1 MNQTTGNTPPEPN
14 LQPVANLGRPPAT
27 RRQLPPLLLLIV
39 VGSLMTMSA
48 LATDVMLPAFP
59 AMATHFGVEEATIQL
74 VVSVFMI
81 GYALPQLL
89 IGSLADRF
97 GRRRVLLA
105 GLAVYFVGSL
115 VCLLAPSLTMLL
127 VGRFIQGLGC
137 ATGPILSRAV
147 LRDLYSGAQLARMM
161 SYAMIVF
168 SSAPLLAPAI
178 GALMLR
184 LWSWESTFVFLLLV
198 AVALTLLVLYV
209 LPETLET
216 PDEDAFKPQS
226 VWRNV
231 RAVMADP
238 RSGWSVAFLTFVY
251 GGLMAYLLASPSLY
265 IGYFGLGPE
274 GFAVVFALVAT
285 TTLLT
290 QPINARLLQRFTPQ
304 QIAATALPGY
314 LFAGVLLLAL
324 SLSGVLTLPLF
335 VLCMITFFASFSFVM
350 GNGTTMLLDPHKTRA
365 GVASGLMGFLQLAI
379 GTGLG
384 TLVARYA
391 TADPT
396 ALAAGYIALA
406 LLSFTAFR
414 FALRGGGRVQER
426 LT

>member
-1 MNQTTGNTPPEPN
+1 MN
-14 LQPVANLGRPPAT
+14 
-27 RRQLPPLLLLIV
+27 LPPRTSPNDHPASARKLSPLTLLAV

-59 AMATHFGVEEATIQL
+59 AMAAHFSVDEATIQL
-74 VVSVFMI
+74 VVSVFMV

-97 GRRRVLLA
+97 GRRKVLVG
-105 GLAVYFVGSL
+105 GLAVYFAGS
-115 VCLLAPSLTMLL
+115 VICLLAPSLTMLL
-127 VGRFIQGLGC
+127 VGRVVQGLGC

-168 SSAPLLAPAI
+168 SAAPLLAPSI
-178 GALMLR
+178 GALMIR

-198 AVALTLLVLYV
+198 AVALTLLVLFV

-216 PDEDAFKPQS
+216 PDLNAFKPRS
-226 VWRNV
+226 VWRNIKTILS
-231 RAVMADP
+231 DP

-251 GGLMAYLLASPSLY
+251 GGLMAYLLASPSIY
-265 IGYFGLGPE
+265 ISHFGLGPE

-285 TTLLT
+285 TSLLT
-290 QPINARLLQRFTPQ
+290 QPLNARLLRRYDPQ
-304 QIAATALPGY
+304 QIAGVALPGY
-314 LFAGVLLLAL
+314 LFAGLLLLVL
-324 SLSGVLTLPLF
+324 SLGGVLTLPLF
-335 VLCMITFFASFSFVM
+335 VLSMITFFASFSFVM
-350 GNGTTMLLDPHKTRA
+350 GNGTTMLLDPHQARA

-379 GTGLG
+379 GTALG
-384 TLVARYA
+384 TLIARYA
-391 TADPT
+391 TADPK
-396 ALAAGYIALA
+396 ALAIGFIVLGLLSYPAFRLA
-406 LLSFTAFR
+406 LR
-414 FALRGGGRVQER
+414 PRVNVAER

>member
-1 MNQTTGNTPPEPN
+1 M
-14 LQPVANLGRPPAT
+14 
-27 RRQLPPLLLLIV
+27 RQ
-39 VGSLMTMSA
+39 
-48 LATDVMLPAFP
+48 PAFP
-59 AMATHFGVEEATIQL
+59 AMASHFGVEEATIQL
-74 VVSVFMI
+74 VVSVFMV

-147 LRDLYSGAQLARMM
+147 LRDLFSGAQLARMM

-184 LWSWESTFVFLLLV
+184 LWTWESTFVFLLGV
-198 AVALTLLVLYV
+198 AVVLTLMVLYV
-209 LPETLET
+209 LPETLQE
-216 PDEDAFKPQS
+216 PDHDAFKLRS
-226 VWRNV
+226 VWNNV
-231 RAVMADP
+231 RAILADP
-238 RSGWSVAFLTFVY
+238 RSGWSVAFLTFIY

-285 TTLLT
+285 T
-290 QPINARLLQRFTPQ
+290 ND
-304 QIAATALPGY
+304 ATARHQMSPP
-314 LFAGVLLLAL
+314 
-324 SLSGVLTLPLF
+324 STPP
-335 VLCMITFFASFSFVM
+335 TASA
-350 GNGTTMLLDPHKTRA
+350 TTSSPSPNCPAKKPSTPAPSPRSSTSSATRA
-365 GVASGLMGFLQLAI
+365 PSTSRRSRRWPMPPRSAS
-379 GTGLG
+379 
-384 TLVARYA
+384 
-391 TADPT
+391 
-396 ALAAGYIALA
+396 
-406 LLSFTAFR
+406 S
-414 FALRGGGRVQER
+414 
-426 LT
+426 